1 MDDFQDEMDFDV
13 DYLYKQMGEEEPE
26 DDSDEDEPV
35 RRPDPPSPSHM
46 RRMMTSV
53 TPRVAQE
60 EQQEE
65 VNPFQSSAGS
75 VGQQL
80 SDLKEA
86 VHQLFLSVCA
96 LYEVVSSESASEP
109 GEENRGEEEKHGE
122 EEDRKGERKR
132 GLPWWALVNL
142 ASNALLL
149 LLLLLVLVLK

>member
-1 MDDFQDEMDFDV
+1 
-13 DYLYKQMGEEEPE
+13 
-26 DDSDEDEPV
+26 
-35 RRPDPPSPSHM
+35 
-46 RRMMTSV
+46 MMTSV

-109 GEENRGEEEKHGE
+109 GEENRGEGEKHGE